1 MSTITKYEPQRLK
14 DVLEEYLQQIEKEEV
29 VTLHP
34 GQLDFKLTVCDG
46 DKEYTETDIVGLARG
61 HRKHRTEEIPKHLL
75 NAWVSQ
81 FNDSSFHG
89 KVWVQHIKPD
99 FMMVVKYNDDEVAEQ
114 LKTVV

>member
-14 DVLEEYLQQIEKEEV
+14 DVLEEYIQQVEKEEV

-34 GQLDFKLTVCDG
+34 RQLDYKLVVCYG
-46 DKEYTETDIVGLARG
+46 DDEYTETDIVGLAREG
-61 HRKHRTEEIPKHLL
+61 IIEEIPERLIY
-75 NAWVSQ
+75 AWVSQ

-99 FMMVVKYNDDEVAEQ
+99 IMTVVKYSDDEVAKQ
-114 LKTVV
+114 LKTVM